1 MTENEAKE
9 MLAKHYEF
17 LRESWKPHPDEKIL
31 DAIRVAISS
40 IDKIQQYRVIS
51 AACEIEKLGKSNL
64 TGLELAIIAVSIK
77 KLKNYEEIGTEEEC
91 REAVLETRRTQWKG
105 YWIKLSK
112 YNAIGCPKC
121 SALFS
126 TINNRTKDFN
136 YCPRCGQRLEG
147 VE

>member
-17 LRESWKPHPDEKIL
+17 LRESWRPHPDEKIL

-64 TGLELAIIAVSIK
+64 TGLELAIIMVSLK
-77 KLKNYEEIGTEEEC
+77 RLKNYEEIGTVEEC
-91 REAVLETRRTQWKG
+91 RAAGLCKKG
-105 YWIKLSK
+105 K
-112 YNAIGCPKC
+112 
-121 SALFS
+121 
-126 TINNRTKDFN
+126 
-136 YCPRCGQRLEG
+136 
-147 VE
+147 